1 METLRNHSGNIP
13 SLKRTVS
20 NETGFLNNTGL
31 DTLKTILY
39 FSIFNYPLKLEEIC
53 NFSIS
58 KDKEAVRKDLEE
70 LVSQKIII
78 KCDDYYLMDANLANI
93 EKRKKGNQMAETAMV
108 KAQQKAKL
116 ISRFPFVEA
125 VGVSGSLSK
134 GYYDSNSDIDFFV
147 ITKPNK
153 LWICRTFLMLYKKIF
168 LMNSRKY
175 FCINYFMSSGN
186 LEVDEKNRFTATEIK
201 TLIPFQGKAA
211 FAEFYKKNAWVS
223 EVFGEFNPNLDTTAE
238 IRKPRVVKFIENILD
253 TKSGNWLD
261 SCFKSI
267 TVSFWKMKFKEMA
280 HDDFKIALKS
290 TKNISKHH
298 PLNFQKK
305 VISSLNQKYEEVKKN
320 HNIELQKE
328 YV

>member
-1 METLRNHSGNIP
+1 MHQPKPIA
-13 SLKRTVS
+13 
-20 NETGFLNNTGL
+20 L

-39 FSIFNYPLKLEEIC
+39 FSLFNYPLKLEEIC
-53 NFSIS
+53 NFSIT
-58 KDKEAVRKDLEE
+58 KDCETTRRHLDE
-70 LVSQKIII
+70 LVAQKVII
-78 KCDDYYLMDANLANI
+78 KVDDYYMVDDNLSHI
-93 EKRKKGNQMAETAMV
+93 EKRKRGNLMAVKALV
-108 KAQQKAKL
+108 KAQQKARL
-116 ISRFPFVEA
+116 ISKFPFVEA

-134 GYYDSNSDIDFFV
+134 GYYDDKSDIDFFV
-147 ITKPNK
+147 ITRPDR
-153 LWICRTFLMLYKKIF
+153 LWLCRTLLMLYKKIF
-168 LMNSRKY
+168 LLNSRKY

-211 FAEFYKKNAWVS
+211 FEVFYSKNEWVS
-223 EVFGEFNPNLDTTAE
+223 QVFGTFCPNLDTTEEISKPQLVRIAE
-238 IRKPRVVKFIENILD
+238 RLLS
-253 TKSGNWLD
+253 TQAGNLLD

-305 VISSLNQKYEEVKKN
+305 VINSLNEKYEEIKRN

>member
-1 METLRNHSGNIP
+1 M
-13 SLKRTVS
+13 
-20 NETGFLNNTGL
+20 

-53 NFSIS
+53 NFSLT
-58 KDKEAVRKDLEE
+58 KDCETTRKHLEE
-70 LVSQKIII
+70 LVAQNVII
-78 KCDDYYLMDANLANI
+78 KVDDYYMVDSNRNHI
-93 EKRKKGNQMAETAMV
+93 EKRKQGNLMAEQALI
-108 KAQQKAKL
+108 KAQQKAQL
-116 ISRFPFVEA
+116 ISKFPFVEA

-134 GYYDSNSDIDFFV
+134 GYYDHNSDIDFFV

-153 LWICRTFLMLYKKIF
+153 LWLCRTFLMLYKKIF
-168 LMNSRKY
+168 LLNSRKY

-186 LEVDEKNRFTATEIK
+186 LEVEERNRFTATEIK
-201 TLIPFQGKAA
+201 TLIPFQGKSV
-211 FAEFYKKNAWVS
+211 FATFYNKNSWVS
-223 EVFGEFNPNLDTTAE
+223 DIFGEFKPKLDATPE
-238 IRKPRVVKFIENILD
+238 ISKPAAVRILERILD
-253 TKSGNWLD
+253 SWSGNLLD
-261 SCFKSI
+261 NCFKKI
-267 TVSFWKMKFKEMA
+267 TVTFWKMKFKEMA

-305 VISSLNQKYEEVKKN
+305 VIGTLNQKYEEIKKN

>member
-1 METLRNHSGNIP
+1 M
-13 SLKRTVS
+13 
-20 NETGFLNNTGL
+20 

-53 NFSIS
+53 NFSIT
-58 KDKEAVRKDLEE
+58 KDCAEIQKDLDE
-70 LVSQKIII
+70 LVAQKVIV
-78 KCDDYYLMDANLANI
+78 KANDYYLIDANLAHI
-93 EKRKKGNQMAETAMV
+93 EKRKKGNQMAITALV
-108 KAQQKAKL
+108 KAQERARF
-116 ISRFPFVEA
+116 IANFPFVEA

-153 LWICRTFLMLYKKIF
+153 LWLCRTFLMLYKKIF
-168 LMNSRKY
+168 LLNSRKY

-186 LEVDEKNRFTATEIK
+186 LEVEEKNRFTATEIK

-211 FAEFYKKNAWVS
+211 FAEFYKKNHWVS
-223 EVFGEFNPNLDTTAE
+223 GVFGEFNPKLDAIE
-238 IRKPRVVKFIENILD
+238 DISKPKIIKVLERILD
-253 TKSGNWLD
+253 TKPGNFLD
-261 SCFKSI
+261 SSFKRI
-267 TVSFWKMKFKEMA
+267 TVSFWKIKFREMN
-280 HDDFKIALKS
+280 HDEFRIALKS

-305 VISSLNQKYEEVKKN
+305 VISSLNEKYEEIKKN
-320 HNIELQKE
+320 HNIELPKE

>member
-1 METLRNHSGNIP
+1 M
-13 SLKRTVS
+13 
-20 NETGFLNNTGL
+20 

-53 NFSIS
+53 NFSLT
-58 KDKEAVRKDLEE
+58 KDCETTRKHLDE
-70 LVSQKIII
+70 LVAQNVII
-78 KCDDYYLMDANLANI
+78 KVDDYYMVEANLNHI
-93 EKRKKGNQMAETAMV
+93 EKRKKGNLMAVQALV
-108 KAQQKAKL
+108 KAQQKALL
-116 ISRFPFVEA
+116 ISKFPFVEA

-134 GYYDSNSDIDFFV
+134 GYYDHNSDIDFFV

-153 LWICRTFLMLYKKIF
+153 LWLCRTFLMLYKKIF
-168 LMNSRKY
+168 LLNSRKY
-175 FCINYFMSSGN
+175 FCINYFMSSAN
-186 LEVDEKNRFTATEIK
+186 LEVEEKNRFTATEIK
-201 TLIPFQGKAA
+201 TLIPFQGKTV
-211 FAEFYKKNAWVS
+211 FAEFYKKNTWVTN
-223 EVFGEFNPNLDTTAE
+223 VFGEFKPPLDTTPE
-238 IRKPRVVKFIENILD
+238 IKKPSVIKFTERIL
-253 TKSGNWLD
+253 TTWSGNLLD
-261 SCFKSI
+261 SCFKTV

-305 VISSLNQKYEEVKKN
+305 VIATLNQKYEEIQKN

>member
-1 METLRNHSGNIP
+1 LERSGKKIINQK
-13 SLKRTVS
+13 STA
-20 NETGFLNNTGL
+20 L

-39 FSIFNYPLKLEEIC
+39 FSLFNYPLKLDEIC
-53 NFSIS
+53 NFSIT
-58 KDKEAVRKDLEE
+58 KDCETIRKNLDE
-70 LVSQKIII
+70 LVAQKVII
-78 KCDDYYLMDANLANI
+78 KVDDYYMVDANRSHI
-93 EKRKKGNQMAETAMV
+93 EKRKQGNRMAVEALV
-108 KAQQKAKL
+108 KAQEKAKL
-116 ISRFPFVEA
+116 ISKFPFVEA

-134 GYYDSNSDIDFFV
+134 GYYDHKSDIDFFV
-147 ITKPNK
+147 ITRPNR
-153 LWICRTFLMLYKKIF
+153 LWVCRTFLMLYKKIF
-168 LMNSRKY
+168 LLNSRKY

-186 LEVDEKNRFTATEIK
+186 LEVEEKNRFTATEIK

-211 FAEFYKKNAWVS
+211 FEVFYAKNHWVS
-223 EVFGEFNPNLDTTAE
+223 DVFGEFSP
-238 IRKPRVVKFIENILD
+238 K
-253 TKSGNWLD
+253 LD
-261 SCFKSI
+261 STEEISKPSGIRILERFLSTQAGNLLDSLFKSV

-305 VISSLNQKYEEVKKN
+305 VISSLNEKYEEIKKN